1 MDYSAIVERVRAEYR
16 EMPGMRLTPAQAMRL
31 WGVDAAMCERVIA
44 KLVGAA
50 YLRWAEGGR
59 LALVDE

>member
-16 EMPGMRLTPAQAMRL
+16 EMPGLRLTPAQAMRL

-44 KLVGAA
+44 KLVSAD
-50 YLRWAEGGR
+50 YLRWAAGGR
-59 LALVDE
+59 LALADE